1 MNIVRFNH
9 QNQATKVFPDR
20 TAVALI
26 QMLRPFNVEGNF
38 SSRTPRPAKGIK
50 NLTLSFFFNDS
61 VLQQTIQ
68 YTTITILSSQYP
80 ERYLFVETTL
90 LMESKNNAETN
101 YKSSCLKTLSIA
113 KKTFRN
119 SELEKLI
126 RALLQ
131 RFPLRQ

>member
-1 MNIVRFNH
+1 M
-9 QNQATKVFPDR
+9 
-20 TAVALI
+20 
-26 QMLRPFNVEGNF
+26 
-38 SSRTPRPAKGIK
+38 
-50 NLTLSFFFNDS
+50 
-61 VLQQTIQ
+61 
-68 YTTITILSSQYP
+68 LSSANP

-90 LMESKNNAETN
+90 LMEWKNNAETN
-101 YKSSCLKTLSIA
+101 YKSSCLKTVSIA

>member
-1 MNIVRFNH
+1 
-9 QNQATKVFPDR
+9 
-20 TAVALI
+20 
-26 QMLRPFNVEGNF
+26 MLLNAN
-38 SSRTPRPAKGIK
+38 
-50 NLTLSFFFNDS
+50 
-61 VLQQTIQ
+61 
-68 YTTITILSSQYP
+68 P

-101 YKSSCLKTLSIA
+101 YKSSCLKMVSIA
-113 KKTFRN
+113 KKTFGN